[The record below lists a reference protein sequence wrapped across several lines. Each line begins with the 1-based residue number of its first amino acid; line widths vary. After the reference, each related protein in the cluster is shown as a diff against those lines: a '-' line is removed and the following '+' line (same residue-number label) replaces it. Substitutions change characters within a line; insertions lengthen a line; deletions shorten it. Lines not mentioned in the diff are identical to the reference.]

1 MNQEGSV
8 EGRGLLVAINANQ
21 NDRSAALPSPE
32 VTMIMWQKC
41 DAEKKPISRRFQ
53 TGHFRTNKNRL
64 TVFSQLWQKFDP
76 AHCSGVVEG

>member
-8 EGRGLLVAINANQ
+8 EERDVLVAINANQ
-21 NDRSAALPSPE
+21 NDRSAVLPSPE
-32 VTMIMWQKC
+32 VTMIMWQEC

-64 TVFSQLWQKFDP
+64 IVFSQYE
-76 AHCSGVVEG
+76 EGFRT

>member
-41 DAEKKPISRRFQ
+41 DAEKKPIDIKQVSDRTFQ
-53 TGHFRTNKNRL
+53 DK
-64 TVFSQLWQKFDP
+64 
-76 AHCSGVVEG
+76 

>member
-8 EGRGLLVAINANQ
+8 EGRDVLVAINANQ
-21 NDRSAALPSPE
+21 NDRSAVLPSPE

-41 DAEKKPISRRFQ
+41 DAEKKPTLRRFQ

-64 TVFSQLWQKFDP
+64 IVFSQLRSFRGLERKP
-76 AHCSGVVEG
+76 I